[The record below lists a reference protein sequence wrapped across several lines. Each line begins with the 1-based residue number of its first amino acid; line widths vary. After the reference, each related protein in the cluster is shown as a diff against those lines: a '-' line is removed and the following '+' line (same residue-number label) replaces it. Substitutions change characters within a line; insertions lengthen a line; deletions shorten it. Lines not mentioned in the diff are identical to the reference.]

1 MLAFVPA
8 ILRVDVVGNLGDK
21 FGIIVVDLEGRTS
34 REVGGGPRLCEE
46 ILWRERLCERRC

>member
-21 FGIIVVDLEGRTS
+21 FGFIAVDLEGRTS
-34 REVGGGPRLCEE
+34 REVGGGPRLCDE
-46 ILWRERLCERRC
+46 ILWRERLCDRRC